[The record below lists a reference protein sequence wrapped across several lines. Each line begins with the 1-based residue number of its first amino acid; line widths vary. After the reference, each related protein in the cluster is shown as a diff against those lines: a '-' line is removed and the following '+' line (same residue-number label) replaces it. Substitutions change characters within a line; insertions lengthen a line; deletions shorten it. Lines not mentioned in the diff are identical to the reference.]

1 MAVLALELND
11 AGIVAVRDNAPKVLA
26 LPESPGIAVVDG
38 NAIVTGRQARSRL
51 RLTPR
56 FTHTRFWDA
65 LDTTPLSRPFPSQLS
80 RADLAHAHL
89 SQLWDEADGADY
101 ERAVLAVPGWYS
113 LDQLGLILGMAR
125 AIGIAVG
132 CMMDAALA
140 AAAGVTEGRALI
152 HLDLHLHRVSATS
165 IFRDEKLVRENTI
178 VNEDVGLVPLQDAW
192 ARLVAQSFV
201 RQTRFDPLHSA
212 TSEQKLYDAIPGWL
226 EALYDEDVATLQ
238 MESAGKARVIEL
250 PRQQI
255 VDVALPYYEPITS
268 LAARSMPPDE
278 PAMLLIANRL
288 AALPGLVEKLTRD
301 VSENIIVLPATAAAS
316 GALLYERH
324 APSASSTSSRPSR
337 PSDPSTK
344 NDALTFLTTLV
355 LDDEGNIAESGAPS
369 AEAREG
375 DPPTHIL
382 HDGVAYSLGIEPF
395 FLGVSIPNGKRGINL
410 TGETAGI
417 SRHHCSI
424 SAVNREVVVEDHS
437 KFGTFLNGKRIQE
450 RAVLKKGDRL
460 KLGAPGIELHL
471 IEVAG

>member
-1 MAVLALELND
+1 MAALALELND
-11 AGIVAVRDNAPKVLA
+11 AGIVAVRDSAPKVLA

-38 NAIVTGRQARSRL
+38 DAIFTGRKARSRL

-89 SQLWDEADGADY
+89 SHLWDEAEGSDRD
-101 ERAVLAVPGWYS
+101 RAVLAVPGWYS

-140 AAAGVTEGRALI
+140 AAAGVTEGRALV

-165 IFRDEKLVRENTI
+165 IFRDEKLVRENTV

-192 ARLVAQSFV
+192 ATLVAQSFV

-212 TSEQKLYDAIPGWL
+212 ESEQKLYDALPGWL
-226 EALYDEDVATLQ
+226 DALYDEDVATLQ
-238 MESAGKARVIEL
+238 MESAGKGRVIEL

-255 VDVALPYYEPITS
+255 VDAALPYYKPITS
-268 LAARSMPPDE
+268 LAAMSMPPDE

-288 AALPGLVEKLTRD
+288 AALPGLVEKLARD

-316 GALLYERH
+316 GALLYERL
-324 APSASSTSSRPSR
+324 APSTPST
-337 PSDPSTK
+337 PSTK
-344 NDALTFLTTLV
+344 DDALTFLTTLALGAKADASV
-355 LDDEGNIAESGAPS
+355 ATSGAPI
-369 AEAREG
+369 AENAENARAG

-382 HDGVAYSLGIEPF
+382 HDGVAYALKSEPF
-395 FLGVSIPNGKRGINL
+395 FLGVSIPDGKRGINL
-410 TGETAGI
+410 AGETSGI
-417 SRHHCSI
+417 SRDHCI
-424 SAVNREVVVEDHS
+424 IYGVDGQVVVVDHS
-437 KFGTFLNGKRIQE
+437 KFGTFLNDKRIHEQ
-450 RAVLKKGDRL
+450 AVLKKGDWL

-471 IEVAG
+471 IEVAR

>member
-11 AGIVAVRDNAPKVLA
+11 AGIVAVRDSAPKVLA

-38 NAIVTGRQARSRL
+38 DDIVTGSTARSRL

-56 FTHTRFWDA
+56 FTHTRFWDE

-89 SQLWDEADGADY
+89 SQLWEEAEGADFD
-101 ERAVLAVPGWYS
+101 RAVLAVPGWYS

-140 AAAGVTEGRALI
+140 AAAGVTEGRALV

-165 IFRDEKLVRENTI
+165 ILRDKKLVRQNTV

-192 ARLVAQSFV
+192 ATLVAQSFV

-212 TSEQKLYDAIPGWL
+212 ESEQKIYDALPGWL
-226 EALYDEDVATLQ
+226 DALYDEDVATLQ
-238 MESAGKARVIEL
+238 MESAGKQCVIEL
-250 PRQQI
+250 ARQQI
-255 VDVALPYYEPITS
+255 VDAALPYYEPITS
-268 LAARSMPPDE
+268 LAAMSMPKDE
-278 PAMLLIANRL
+278 SAMLLIANRL
-288 AALPGLVEKLTRD
+288 AALPGLVEKLARD

-316 GALLYERH
+316 GALLYEQH
-324 APSASSTSSRPSR
+324 APSS
-337 PSDPSTK
+337 PSTK
-344 NDALTFLTTLV
+344 DDALTFLTTLA
-355 LDDEGNIAESGAPS
+355 LGAKADASAAESGAPI
-369 AEAREG
+369 AENAREG

-382 HDGVAYSLGIEPF
+382 HDGVAYPLGSDPF
-395 FLGVSIPNGKRGINL
+395 FLGVSIPDGPDGPDGKRGINL

-417 SRHHCSI
+417 SRYHCSI
-424 SAVNREVVVEDHS
+424 YSVDGQVVVEDHS
-437 KFGTFLNGKRIQE
+437 KFGTFLNGKRIHE

-471 IEVAG
+471 IEVAR

>member
-11 AGIVAVRDNAPKVLA
+11 AGIVAVRDSAPKVLA

-51 RLTPR
+51 HLTPR

-65 LDTTPLSRPFPSQLS
+65 LDTTPLSRPFPSKLS

-89 SQLWDEADGADY
+89 SHLWEEADGANSDDD
-101 ERAVLAVPGWYS
+101 RAVLAVPGWYS

-132 CMMDAALA
+132 CMMDSALA
-140 AAAGVTEGRALI
+140 AAAGVTEGRALV

-165 IFRDEKLVRENTI
+165 IHRDEKLVRESTV

-192 ARLVAQSFV
+192 ATLVAQAFV

-212 TSEQKLYDAIPGWL
+212 QSEQKLYDALPGWL
-226 EALYDEDVATLQ
+226 DALYDEDVATLQ
-238 MESAGKARVIEL
+238 MESAGKAWVIEL

-255 VDVALPYYEPITS
+255 VDAALPYYEPITS
-268 LAARSMPPDE
+268 LAAMSMPPDE
-278 PAMLLIANRL
+278 PAMLLISNRL
-288 AALPGLVEKLTRD
+288 AALPGLVEKLARD
-301 VSENIIVLPATAAAS
+301 VSDNIIVLPATAAAS
-316 GALLYERH
+316 GALLYQQH
-324 APSASSTSSRPSR
+324 APATES
-337 PSDPSTK
+337 
-344 NDALTFLTTLV
+344 DALTFLTTLA
-355 LDDEGNIAESGAPS
+355 LGDKADASAAEIADN
-369 AEAREG
+369 ARDG

-382 HDGVAYSLGIEPF
+382 HDGVAHPLGSEPF
-395 FLGVSIPNGKRGINL
+395 FLGVSIPDGKRGINL
-410 TGETAGI
+410 AGETAGI
-417 SRHHCSI
+417 SRYHCRMYG
-424 SAVNREVVVEDHS
+424 VDGQVVVEDHS
-437 KFGTFLNGKRIQE
+437 KFGTFVNDKRIHE

-471 IEVAG
+471 IEVAR

>member
-11 AGIVAVRDNAPKVLA
+11 AGIVAVRDSAPKVLA

-65 LDTTPLSRPFPSQLS
+65 LDTTPLSRPFPSKLS

-89 SQLWDEADGADY
+89 SHLWEEADGAKGDDD
-101 ERAVLAVPGWYS
+101 RAVLAVPGWYS

-132 CMMDAALA
+132 CMMDSALA
-140 AAAGVTEGRALI
+140 AAAGVTEGRALV

-165 IFRDEKLVRENTI
+165 IHRDEKLVRESTV

-192 ARLVAQSFV
+192 ATLVAQAFV

-212 TSEQKLYDAIPGWL
+212 QSEQKLYDALPGWL
-226 EALYDEDVATLQ
+226 DALYDEDVATLQ
-238 MESAGKARVIEL
+238 MESAGKAWVIEL

-255 VDVALPYYEPITS
+255 VDAALPYYEPITS
-268 LAARSMPPDE
+268 LAAMSMPPDE
-278 PAMLLIANRL
+278 PAMLLISNRL
-288 AALPGLVEKLTRD
+288 AALPGLVEKLARD
-301 VSENIIVLPATAAAS
+301 VSDNIIVLPATAAAS
-316 GALLYERH
+316 GALLYQQH
-324 APSASSTSSRPSR
+324 APATES
-337 PSDPSTK
+337 
-344 NDALTFLTTLV
+344 DALTFLTTLA
-355 LDDEGNIAESGAPS
+355 LGDKADASAAEITDN
-369 AEAREG
+369 ARDG

-382 HDGVAYSLGIEPF
+382 HDGVAHPLGSEPF
-395 FLGVSIPNGKRGINL
+395 FLGVSIPDGRRGINL
-410 TGETAGI
+410 AGETAGI
-417 SRHHCSI
+417 SRYHCSI
-424 SAVNREVVVEDHS
+424 YGVDGHVVVEDHS
-437 KFGTFLNGKRIQE
+437 KFGTFVNDKRIHE

-471 IEVAG
+471 IEVAR